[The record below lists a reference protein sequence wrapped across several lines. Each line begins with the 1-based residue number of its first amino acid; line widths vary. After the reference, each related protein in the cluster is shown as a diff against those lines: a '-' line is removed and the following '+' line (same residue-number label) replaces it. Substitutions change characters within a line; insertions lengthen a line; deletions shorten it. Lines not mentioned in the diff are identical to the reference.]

1 MLNRTFVCV
10 AALALGLGAAA
21 CGDDDEKGGEGSG
34 ITAPAA
40 PVVTGED
47 TTSGTA
53 EIPAPGGSPEDEEG
67 GAGDEEAA
75 RSEVELEFSSRG
87 LEPPIV
93 RVAPF
98 IAVRLIVRSVDGT
111 EYDLTVGGPLSGG
124 GANGTTEADLDLE
137 GLRPGQKYEVR
148 ERNTGSV
155 AAIVASDEVGP

>member
-1 MLNRTFVCV
+1 MLNRTFVSV
-10 AALALGLGAAA
+10 TAIALVLGASA
-21 CGDDDEKGGEGSG
+21 CGDDEESRQGSG
-34 ITAPAA
+34 ITAPSA

-47 TTSGTA
+47 TRVGTA
-53 EIPAPGGSPEDEEG
+53 ELPATGSPEDEEG

-75 RSEVELEFSSRG
+75 RSEVELEFSADG

-98 IAVRLIVRSVDGT
+98 IAVRLIVRSVDGS